1 MRRRTVI
8 VSFFVVFAALATGGA
23 VMLAR
28 APGSTR
34 AAPSVAAPA
43 VPVVAGTV
51 KSSDVPIYLSGI
63 GNVEAYNTVIV
74 RSQIQG
80 QLTQIPFTEGQTV
93 HPGDL
98 LGQIDPRP
106 YQAQLDQATAN
117 RDRDQ
122 AQLANAKANLQRY
135 LPLLAKGFAT
145 PQLVDTQKA
154 QVAQLVA
161 AVKSDEA
168 VIESAQT
175 LLSYTRLTAP
185 IDGVTGI
192 RQIDIGNVIHPTD
205 LNGLV
210 VVTQLQ
216 PISVI
221 FTLPEA
227 DLPQIQ
233 QQMAKGPLTVL
244 AYSQDNKIKLDQ
256 GTLGLVDNEIIQT
269 SGSVRLKA
277 NFPNPAHLLW
287 PGELV
292 NLRLLIET
300 RNQGLTVAA
309 PVVQQGP
316 QGAYAYVIKPDNTV
330 ESRPVTVAQIS
341 EGQALIDSGL
351 KAGEQVVVDGQSKLQ
366 PDSHV
371 VLLQGRAAE
380 EAAKQSA
387 QQADIP

>member
-205 LNGLV
+205 PNGLV

>member
-93 HPGDL
+93 HPSDL

-205 LNGLV
+205 PNGLV

>member
-1 MRRRTVI
+1 
-8 VSFFVVFAALATGGA
+8 
-23 VMLAR
+23 
-28 APGSTR
+28 
-34 AAPSVAAPA
+34 
-43 VPVVAGTV
+43 
-51 KSSDVPIYLSGI
+51 
-63 GNVEAYNTVIV
+63 
-74 RSQIQG
+74 
-80 QLTQIPFTEGQTV
+80 
-93 HPGDL
+93 
-98 LGQIDPRP
+98 
-106 YQAQLDQATAN
+106 
-117 RDRDQ
+117 
-122 AQLANAKANLQRY
+122 
-135 LPLLAKGFAT
+135 
-145 PQLVDTQKA
+145 
-154 QVAQLVA
+154 
-161 AVKSDEA
+161 
-168 VIESAQT
+168 
-175 LLSYTRLTAP
+175 
-185 IDGVTGI
+185 
-192 RQIDIGNVIHPTD
+192 
-205 LNGLV
+205 LV
-210 VVTQLQ
+210 VLTQLQ

-300 RNQGLTVAA
+300 RSQGLTVAA